1 MARRQEAAARPGSGF
16 GQGVIILP
24 AALTEALSTG
34 GRAHGWTDAERAMLR
49 SAYALAASNHNVGK
63 LAAMWH
69 TLGKGFPRR
78 SQAQLSVMATRLG
91 CTSRQ
96 RSAV

>member
-1 MARRQEAAARPGSGF
+1 MARRQEVTARPGPGF
-16 GQGVIILP
+16 GQGVIVLP

-34 GRAHGWTDAERAMLR
+34 GRARGWTDAERDMLR
-49 SAYALAASNHNVGK
+49 AAYPLAARNGNVRK
-63 LAAMWH
+63 LAEMWH

-78 SQAQLSVMATRLG
+78 RHAQLTVMATRLG